1 MPRTNRE
8 LTLTEIKRLETGVH
22 FVGGVGGLTLYV
34 GDYDSSLKRHHSSWV
49 LRVYV
54 GNKRRNLGL
63 GSFPEV
69 GVAEARD
76 KAKALKS
83 RVSEGV
89 DPLIAKASAKATLC
103 QAQSKTKTFKECA
116 STYIEI
122 HANDFKNEKHA
133 KQWKSTVETYALPIL
148 GAMFVEDIGLE
159 DVLKVLNPI
168 WRTKTETAKRL
179 QGRIEK
185 IFDYA
190 ITRGY
195 RTSNN
200 PAKWQGFLS
209 VQLPSPFAI
218 KQVEHH
224 ASLPYQY
231 MSQFMQRLSS
241 HSGNSARALEFLILT
256 GVRSGSVRQAT
267 WSEIDFENL
276 EWRIPKEHT
285 KTRKGVHRVP
295 LTTQMV
301 GLLKSLHRM
310 VGSEYIFPS
319 PSGRM
324 LSDMA
329 LNQLMRKMRTS
340 GELEVDAVPHGFR
353 STFKV
358 WSVEQTS
365 FPSELSEIVLMH
377 SIGDNVYEAYQRS
390 DLFEKRREIMDE
402 WNSFVL
408 APNQKVF
415 ELKRTA

>member
-1 MPRTNRE
+1 
-8 LTLTEIKRLETGVH
+8 
-22 FVGGVGGLTLYV
+22 
-34 GDYDSSLKRHHSSWV
+34 
-49 LRVYV
+49 
-54 GNKRRNLGL
+54 
-63 GSFPEV
+63 
-69 GVAEARD
+69 
-76 KAKALKS
+76 
-83 RVSEGV
+83 
-89 DPLIAKASAKATLC
+89 
-103 QAQSKTKTFKECA
+103 
-116 STYIEI
+116 
-122 HANDFKNEKHA
+122 
-133 KQWKSTVETYALPIL
+133 
-148 GAMFVEDIGLE
+148 
-159 DVLKVLNPI
+159 
-168 WRTKTETAKRL
+168 
-179 QGRIEK
+179 
-185 IFDYA
+185 
-190 ITRGY
+190 
-195 RTSNN
+195 
-200 PAKWQGFLS
+200 
-209 VQLPSPFAI
+209 
-218 KQVEHH
+218 
-224 ASLPYQY
+224 

-377 SIGDNVYEAYQRS
+377 FIGGNVYEAYQRS